1 MPREKPL
8 SGQVAGLY
16 FQLIRPEHR
25 RADDTPLLLLPGLL
39 SDGRQFQRLA
49 RLLKRPVLLVDPL
62 GSPRSEAPPEPDDYR
77 FALQCERLT
86 TLLTSLSLGPVD
98 CAGFSMGGMW
108 AQHLLLYKPQLIR
121 RLSLVATTAAVD
133 PRLRVIVQGL
143 LAQHQAGV
151 PHSVL
156 LRMLHVLCFSP
167 RFLDP
172 PSILPML
179 EALADGKGL
188 RDHAVSGQLLA
199 LLSHDVA
206 QALERRNR
214 HRHPDDHATIGAVIA
229 GSEDFLM
236 PPLQQ
241 ARLAALCGQPAPD
254 IIPSVGHA
262 LWIECP
268 ELVALSL
275 NQAMPVCT

>member
-8 SGQVAGLY
+8 TGQVAGLY

-25 RADDTPLLLLPGLL
+25 RADDTPLVVLPGLL

-49 RLLKRPVLLVDPL
+49 RLLKRHVLLVDPL
-62 GSPRSEAPPEPDDYR
+62 GSPRSDAPTEPDDYN
-77 FALQCERLT
+77 FAPQCERLA
-86 TLLTSLSLGPVD
+86 TLLSSLSLGPVD

-108 AQHLLLYKPQLIR
+108 AQHLLIHKPGLIR
-121 RLSLVATTAAVD
+121 RLALVATTAAVD

-151 PHSVL
+151 PHSTL

-179 EALADGKGL
+179 EALADGKDL
-188 RDHAVSGQLLA
+188 RNDAVSGQLLA
-199 LLSHDVA
+199 LLSHDLS
-206 QALERRNR
+206 QALEHRRSFR
-214 HRHPDDHATIGAVIA
+214 QPDDHATICAVIA
-229 GSEDFLM
+229 GSEDFLI
-236 PPLQQ
+236 PPIQQ
-241 ARLAALCGQPAPD
+241 TRLAALIGQPAPD
-254 IIPSVGHA
+254 IVPSVGHA

-268 ELVALSL
+268 ELVALAL
-275 NQAMPVCT
+275 NQAIPVCT